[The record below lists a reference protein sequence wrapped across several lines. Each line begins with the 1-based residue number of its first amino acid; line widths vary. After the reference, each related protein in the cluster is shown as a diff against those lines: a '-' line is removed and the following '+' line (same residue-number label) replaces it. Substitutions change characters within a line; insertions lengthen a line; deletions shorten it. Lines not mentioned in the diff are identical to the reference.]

1 MKIINDISQIH
12 AANPVV
18 TIGIFDG
25 VHQGH
30 VQILKRIR
38 ELAAEYHGESV
49 VITLWPH
56 PRFVLQPENKELR
69 ILSSL
74 DEKIELIARH
84 GIDNL
89 IILPFDL
96 NLANITYDRFVSDYL
111 VGKIGARHVVVGF
124 NHHFGKDRKGTFE
137 NLQISAR
144 EHRIKAERL
153 EQVIIDNTHVSS
165 SSVRHMIE
173 EGRIGAA
180 NNILGYPYFI
190 QGNVVEGIKLGR
202 KLGYPTANIL
212 LSEPKKLLPRN
223 GVYAVMAKIEDH
235 VYKGM
240 LSIGIRPTID
250 LPERNRTI
258 EVNLFDFEGDLYGKH
273 IRISFLE
280 WLRCEKKFDTLQELK
295 EQIATDKEEIIS
307 IFKTFSSYPELI

>member
-1 MKIINDISQIH
+1 MH
-12 AANPVV
+12 ASNPVV

-30 VQILKRIR
+30 VEILRRIR
-38 ELAAEYHGESV
+38 ELAAVYNGESV

-69 ILSSL
+69 LLSTL
-74 DEKIELIARH
+74 DEKTELIARH

-144 EHRIKAERL
+144 EHGIKAERL

-165 SSVRHMIE
+165 SGVRHMIE

-180 NNILGYPYFI
+180 NSILGYPYFI

-223 GVYAVMAKIEDH
+223 GVYAVMAKIDER
-235 VYKGM
+235 VCKGM
-240 LSIGIRPTID
+240 LSIGLRPTID
-250 LPERNRTI
+250 LPERNRTV

-280 WLRCEKKFDTLQELK
+280 WLRCEKKFDSLQELK
-295 EQIATDKEEIIS
+295 EQITKDKEEILK
-307 IFKTFSSYPELI
+307 IFETFPYKVELI

>member
-1 MKIINDISQIH
+1 M
-12 AANPVV
+12 V

-25 VHQGH
+25 VHRGH
-30 VQILKRIR
+30 VEILNRIR

-69 ILSSL
+69 LLSTL
-74 DEKIELIARH
+74 DEKTELIARH

-89 IILPFDL
+89 IVLPFDL

-111 VGKIGARHVVVGF
+111 VGRIGARHIVVGF

-144 EHRIKAERL
+144 EHNIKAERL

-165 SSVRHMIE
+165 SGVRHMIE

-180 NNILGYPYFI
+180 NSILGYPYFI

-223 GVYAVMAKIEDH
+223 GVYAVMAKIDGRVH
-235 VYKGM
+235 KGM
-240 LSIGIRPTID
+240 LSIGVRPTID
-250 LPERNRTI
+250 LPERNRTV
-258 EVNLFDFEGDLYGKH
+258 EVNLFGFEGDLYGKH

-280 WLRCEKKFDTLQELK
+280 WLRCEKKFDSLQELK
-295 EQIATDKEEIIS
+295 EQIATDKEEVLK
-307 IFKTFSSYPELI
+307 IFETFPHNLELI

>member
-1 MKIINDISQIH
+1 MKIINDITQFH
-12 AANPVV
+12 ASNPVV

-25 VHQGH
+25 VHRGH
-30 VQILKRIR
+30 VEILRRIR
-38 ELAAEYHGESV
+38 ELAAEYNGESV

-69 ILSSL
+69 LLSTL
-74 DEKIELIARH
+74 DEKTRLIARH

-144 EHRIKAERL
+144 DHNIKAERL
-153 EQVIIDNTHVSS
+153 EQVVIDNTYVSS
-165 SSVRHMIE
+165 SAVRHMIE

-190 QGNVVEGIKLGR
+190 QGKVVEGIKMGR

-212 LSEPKKLLPRN
+212 LDEPKKLLPRN
-223 GVYAVMAKIEDH
+223 GVYAVKAKVGSRMH
-235 VYKGM
+235 KGM
-240 LSIGIRPTID
+240 LSIGLRPTID
-250 LPERNRTI
+250 LPEHNRTV
-258 EVNLFDFEGDLYGKH
+258 EVNLFDFNEDLYGRH

-280 WLRCEKKFDTLQELK
+280 WLRCEKKYDSLQELK
-295 EQIATDKEEIIS
+295 EQIAKDKEEVLK
-307 IFKTFSSYPELI
+307 IFETFPYKVELK